1 MKKIKGYVHLSGLL
15 EEQQFSFDVSDDAT
29 DFEIENIAREIVL
42 DTIHWG
48 WWEEDEK

>member
-1 MKKIKGYVHLSGLL
+1 MRKIKCYVQLSGYPQTQNF
-15 EEQQFSFDVSDDAT
+15 EVDVADDAT

-42 DTIHWG
+42 DAIHWE